1 MAKRTRTNRAK
12 TASGPGAQQA
22 SGDRLVAQNRRARF
36 DYEVIESLEA
46 GIALTGTEIKSVRA
60 GRVSLQEAF
69 ARIHEG
75 EAWVHGMHIAPYEQ
89 GNIYNHEP
97 ARPRKLLLRKAQ
109 IDALQREVKTASLT
123 LVPLR
128 MYITRHR
135 AKLQVALARGRKRFD
150 KRQVVARRDADRE
163 MQRAMRVRT

>member
-1 MAKRTRTNRAK
+1 MAK
-12 TASGPGAQQA
+12 TAKSDEKTQA
-22 SGDRLVAQNRRARF
+22 RTPERTGSDRLVAQNRRARF
-36 DYEVIESLEA
+36 NYEIIESFEA

-75 EAWVHGMHIAPYEQ
+75 EAWVHGMHIAPYAQ

-97 ARPRKLLLRKAQ
+97 TRPRKLLLHREQIKA
-109 IDALQREVKTASLT
+109 LEREIKTGNLT

-135 AKLQVALARGRKRFD
+135 AKLQIALARGRKQYD
-150 KRQVVARRDADRE
+150 KRQVIARRDADRE
-163 MQRAMRVRT
+163 MQRAMRVRA

>member
-1 MAKRTRTNRAK
+1 MAKRANANKARAVS
-12 TASGPGAQQA
+12 AGGQQA
-22 SGDRLVAQNRRARF
+22 SRDRLVAQNRRARF
-36 DYEVIESLEA
+36 DYEIIESVEA

-75 EAWVHGMHIAPYEQ
+75 EAWVHGMHIAPYAQ

-97 ARPRKLLLRKAQ
+97 TRPRKLLLRRAQ
-109 IDALQREVKTASLT
+109 IEALQREVKTASLT

-135 AKLQVALARGRKRFD
+135 AKLQIALARGKKRFD
-150 KRQVVARRDADRE
+150 KRQAMARRDADRQ